1 MTMLKYSRLANG
13 IILIAQ
19 KPSIVLARGAAHSF
33 GSLVAPEK
41 RKEEQLLVE
50 LDQVTP
56 EEGCVP
62 SPHTPVQGR

>member
-1 MTMLKYSRLANG
+1 MTMLKYSRLANE

-19 KPSIVLARGAAHSF
+19 KPSIVLARAAHSF

-62 SPHTPVQGR
+62 SPHTCPG